1 MTQEP
6 AGDGTSGAEAPSA
19 NALVQALADRLVLDP
34 SRTVLVTV
42 DCHRGHLD
50 PAVATMPVEAST
62 AAAVVSTVARLCATA
77 RQRDVPVVH
86 VILENIRLRDRVEAA
101 ANPFWREVEAARQS
115 LTPGRKSTVFGHN
128 LTGSVQ
134 TELMPELGPEPGDV
148 VIRTKRRLSIFR
160 DTDLEQ
166 VLRSLAV
173 DTLLLVGINT
183 NTCVMCAAFEAFNR
197 DLRVVVVRD
206 GVASM
211 YGDDL
216 HRFGLE
222 NVARCLGWVVTAD
235 EVIAKLDGVT
245 AQLHDAPPA
254 APAPDVAAAAP
265 APA

>member
-1 MTQEP
+1 M
-6 AGDGTSGAEAPSA
+6 AGELAGEVADGAEASSS
-19 NALVQALADRLVLDP
+19 ALVQALAARLVLDP
-34 SRTVLVTV
+34 ARTALVTV

-50 PAVATMPVEAST
+50 PTVATMPVEAST
-62 AAAVVSTVARLCATA
+62 AALVVSNVARLCSAA
-77 RQRDVPVVH
+77 RLRGVPIVH
-86 VILENIRLRDRVEAA
+86 VILETIRLRDRVESS

-166 VLRSLAV
+166 ILRSLAV

-197 DLRVVVVRD
+197 DMRVVVVRD

-216 HRFGLE
+216 HLLGLE

-235 EVIAKLDGVT
+235 GVIAKLD
-245 AQLHDAPPA
+245 AALPPPSPSIA
-254 APAPDVAAAAP
+254 
-265 APA
+265 

>member
-1 MTQEP
+1 MAQVKNGGAAP
-6 AGDGTSGAEAPSA
+6 AGIVE
-19 NALVQALADRLVLDP
+19 ALADRLRLDP
-34 SRTVLVTV
+34 ARTALVTV

-50 PAVATMPVEAST
+50 PEVATMPVEPST
-62 AAAVVSTVARLCATA
+62 AAGVVATVARLCTSA
-77 RQRDVPVVH
+77 RERGVPVVH
-86 VILENIRLRDRVEAA
+86 VILQTLQFGDRVESM

-128 LTGSVQ
+128 LVGSVQ
-134 TELMPELGPEPGDV
+134 TELMPELGPETQDV

-160 DTDLEQ
+160 ETDLEL
-166 VLRSLAV
+166 VLRSLGV
-173 DTLLLVGINT
+173 DTVVLVGINT

-197 DLRVVVVRD
+197 DLRVVVVSD

-235 EVIAKLDGVT
+235 EAVDRLDAGRDPAT
-245 AQLHDAPPA
+245 AGRSG
-254 APAPDVAAAAP
+254 
-265 APA
+265 

>member
-34 SRTVLVTV
+34 SRTALVTV

-62 AAAVVSTVARLCATA
+62 AAGVVSTVARLCAAA

-86 VILENIRLRDRVEAA
+86 VILETIRLRGRVESS

-134 TELMPELGPEPGDV
+134 TELMPELGPEPDDV

-235 EVIAKLDGVT
+235 EAIAKLD
-245 AQLHDAPPA
+245 A
-254 APAPDVAAAAP
+254 APSGAAAP
-265 APA
+265 GVAGVAGVATSPA